1 MKRVYIIVLFFLSS
15 MLMFAQRAQGG
26 LYLISDRDLRS
37 NIGYSTRVA
46 PGTLFGVGSYTAP
59 VLGGTITPAAVWSGA
74 APAQIFVT
82 ADEVLQTASVPAI
95 RRVSA
100 PPPNVNQTEAIG
112 PITDAP
118 FDLLL
123 LLGLVVVYIVVRHKS
138 LLRDV
143 KY

>member
-46 PGTLFGVGSYTAP
+46 PGTLFGTGHSTSL
-59 VLGGTITPAAVWSGA
+59 LGATITPTAVWSGSMA
-74 APAQIFVT
+74 APAQTFVT

-112 PITDAP
+112 PITDAVW
-118 FDLLL
+118 LLL
-123 LLGLVVVYIVVRHKS
+123 LLAATYALFLHK
-138 LLRDV
+138 RRKTV
-143 KY
+143 